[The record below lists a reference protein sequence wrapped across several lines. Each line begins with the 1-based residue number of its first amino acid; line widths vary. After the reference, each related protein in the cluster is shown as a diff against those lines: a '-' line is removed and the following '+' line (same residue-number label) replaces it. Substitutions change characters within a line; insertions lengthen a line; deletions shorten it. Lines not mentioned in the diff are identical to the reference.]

1 MNPRLVALSGPLN
14 KSGQPWVGLFK
25 VLKGL
30 LNQVKFVRYLGTPL
44 SSCRQVLFGSGRVNN
59 AARSVLLSLC
69 S

>member
-1 MNPRLVALSGPLN
+1 MNSRLVALSGPLN

-25 VLKGL
+25 VLKA
-30 LNQVKFVRYLGTPL
+30 LNQVKFVRYLARHFV
-44 SSCRQVLFGSGRVNN
+44 CRQVLFGSGRVNN